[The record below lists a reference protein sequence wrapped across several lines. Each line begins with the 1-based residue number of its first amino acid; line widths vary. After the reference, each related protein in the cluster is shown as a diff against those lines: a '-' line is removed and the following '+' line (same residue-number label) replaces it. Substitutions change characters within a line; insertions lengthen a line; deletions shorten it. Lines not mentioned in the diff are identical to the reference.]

1 MQIQNSSSFYANSLK
16 QDENILNDLL
26 ERCETL
32 TTQQDTLSGS
42 LTEGLQEDFQEV
54 LGTIWDWMAPSAAAP
69 TPIRHKKVE
78 TVIIGQDR
86 LDSFAK
92 HRNQLNA
99 LIDELDRQ
107 PENRELQQQ
116 CAQIYQDVIA
126 CKLNIVAEASLKMQT
141 YIENA
146 ELSEKEA
153 SPLQALANELQEKM
167 SQATAEALDVQQ
179 QIEEHQKARNE
190 RIQATQK
197 ALQEKYL
204 SVDSTKDI
212 NNRFEVARELGARVK
227 NFTIFP
233 SHAQELAK
241 QQEGLAQALID
252 YKALRDELR
261 GVIESVDQKP
271 EEMESK
277 CEILE
282 ERCLQQELQFA
293 RAFGQFIGDLQL
305 RLEEESLSVDPAMET
320 ETLVAFA
327 LELQKTANDNTK
339 VVKSLNDRLGEFE
352 GGEFMETWSM
362 TAWGSLLV
370 QGGGRFKGVVDALK
384 KTRRALAFTENEQE
398 RMQNSRM
405 LYHAFLQRIID
416 VIGEKQQILKQP
428 TLSSQGKMLLELELR
443 LLNAKFDSLLEKYE
457 EIPVSEQSFLA
468 AASMQTWETLKMLL
482 SAGYCKRLSSA
493 SELRYQKHY
502 ADLGYD
508 MITHVSTWLNDLKL
522 KEGEGLADCL
532 KREVV
537 SFMKWADKH
546 PHRAAALAS
555 DIAQTCAIIGDQTY
569 TDQFISTMRT
579 KACAAAFLEGWGGF
593 MEEEPEAREEL
604 RYRALADL
612 CRYAP
617 LTSAAVKGVISGREG
632 SLQQMFVGTAKR
644 MLQAAVVQQAHQFLP
659 DEYATLAVQIADV
672 IKGESFQRILEEQRN
687 VELARVA
694 GTVKNALT
702 DPSDM
707 LSRIKWHANVWWR
720 TLRLARGNEKVCRVA
735 TQIALPTLT
744 VLAAGG
750 VVGLAIFGS
759 ITLLT
764 AAGTALTLVSG
775 GVGIA
780 NKTDSVFNTWYSS
793 TRNKVIEEMNTEKR
807 RAVKE
812 KIKGDIQR
820 ERDLFI
826 NVLREKH
833 VLPSLKMGAMPE
845 LTPEQDACCKSVKDK
860 QVMELIRK
868 MTEGLKLRKKGNA
881 PLSVVDCIQTYQKE
895 IESFKTFISKSL
907 QENHVFDGMEE
918 SKRRHL
924 VALLAHQ
931 VQNEVIEKWLTH
943 RIESALRKKA
953 MTMPLPAIGEEKRSV
968 SDPNAFVE
976 QELASFLPNSEERK
990 TIMNRLFAR

>member
-16 QDENILNDLL
+16 QEENVLNDLL

-32 TTQQDTLSGS
+32 TTQQGALSGS

-54 LGTIWDWMAPSAAAP
+54 LGTIWNWMAPSAAAP
-69 TPIRHKKVE
+69 TPISHKKVE
-78 TVIIGQDR
+78 TVIIDPDR
-86 LDSFAK
+86 LESFAT
-92 HRNQLNA
+92 HRNKLNE
-99 LIDELDRQ
+99 LIDRLDRQ
-107 PENRELQQQ
+107 PEDRELQQQ
-116 CAQIYQDVIA
+116 CAQIYKDVIA
-126 CKLNIVAEASLKMQT
+126 CKLNIVAEACLKMQT
-141 YIENA
+141 YIANA
-146 ELSEKEA
+146 ELSGREA
-153 SPLQALANELQEKM
+153 AQLRVLANELQENMKK
-167 SQATAEALDVQQ
+167 AEAEACDVQQ

-190 RIQATQK
+190 QIQATRK

-204 SVDSTKDI
+204 SVGPTI
-212 NNRFEVARELGARVK
+212 NIKTQCEVAVDLGSTFK
-227 NFTIFP
+227 DFSIFP
-233 SHAQELAK
+233 SYRQQLVE
-241 QQEGLAQALID
+241 QQEELEEALSE
-252 YKALRDELR
+252 YQKLCEQLRD
-261 GVIESVDQKP
+261 VIESVDQKP
-271 EEMESK
+271 EEMEYK
-277 CEILE
+277 CKILK

-305 RLEEESLSVDPAMET
+305 RLEEEALTVTPGVESGTLSV
-320 ETLVAFA
+320 FA
-327 LELQKTANDNTK
+327 LRLRQIANDNAQA
-339 VVKSLNDRLGEFE
+339 VKSLNNALGEFGRHE
-352 GGEFMETWSM
+352 VMETWSM

-370 QGGGRFKGVVDALK
+370 QGGGRFKGVIDALK
-384 KTRRALAFTENEQE
+384 KTRRALASTENDKE

-428 TLSSQGKMLLELELR
+428 TISSQGKMLLELELS
-443 LLNAKFDSLLEKYE
+443 LLNAQFDNLLEKYE
-457 EIPVSEQSFLA
+457 KIPVPEKSFLEA
-468 AASMQTWETLKMLL
+468 VTQKTRETLTMLL
-482 SAGYCKRLSSA
+482 SAGYYKPLSSA

-508 MITHVSTWLNDLKL
+508 MITHVSTWLNALKL

-617 LTSAAVKGVISGREG
+617 LTSAAVKGVISGRED

-707 LSRIKWHANVWWR
+707 LSRVKWHANVWWR

-750 VVGLAIFGS
+750 VFGLALLGS
-759 ITLLT
+759 ITLLA

-793 TRNKVIEEMNTEKR
+793 TRDKVIEEMNAEKR
-807 RAVKE
+807 RAAKE

-826 NVLREKH
+826 DLLREKH

-845 LTPEQDACCKSVKDK
+845 LTPEQDTGCKSVKDK

-868 MTEGLKLRKKGNA
+868 MTEGLKLRKKENA

-895 IESFKTFISKSL
+895 IESFKTFIAKSL
-907 QENHVFDGMEE
+907 QETHVFEGMEE

-931 VQNEVIEKWLTH
+931 VQNEVVEKWLTH
-943 RIESALRKKA
+943 RIESVLRKKA
-953 MTMPLPAIGEEKRSV
+953 MTMPLPAIGQEKRSV

-976 QELASFLPNSEERK
+976 KELALFLPNSEERK
-990 TIMNRLFAR
+990 TIMGRLFAR